1 MPEPTAKIVLQRTG
15 QMIQEMI
22 TDNTIWSLAEAYVTG
37 TLPAA
42 EAEALQRRL
51 DTDTVFAAEF
61 NECTNLLQSLNG
73 SGSQARFKA
82 MLKDIHE
89 DMTAR
94 QTIPSRT
101 IPLRTHYLR
110 TAGIAACIALLTS
123 LTTFWAVQHN
133 NKKIASQYSLLRRD
147 LETYKR
153 SQSQVINSIKNQKTA
168 PAAQARYTG
177 TGFAISNDGYIV
189 TNYHVTEG
197 ADSIYIQNHEGQYLK
212 SHLVSFDEKTDVAI
226 LKVEDK
232 SFRFAKG
239 DVPYTFET
247 SKRKLGTK
255 VFTLGFPQD
264 EVVYNQGYIS
274 SKNGYNG
281 DSMQYRL
288 QIPANPGQSGA
299 PVVGENGEIVAIIT
313 GKESETEG
321 TTYAVNAKAVTDL
334 IRSLPKENNIR
345 LPKNNKLGKLTRE
358 QQIEKL
364 EVYTCSIKVY
374 KK

>member
-1 MPEPTAKIVLQRTG
+1 
-15 QMIQEMI
+15 MI
-22 TDNTIWSLAEAYVTG
+22 TDNNIWSLAEAYVAG
-37 TLPAA
+37 SLPAS
-42 EAEALQRRL
+42 EAGALQRRL
-51 DTDTVFAAEF
+51 ETDPAFATEF

-73 SGSQARFKA
+73 SGSQARFKT
-82 MLKDIHE
+82 MLANIHG
-89 DMTAR
+89 DMEGNKAT
-94 QTIPSRT
+94 PSRT

-110 TAGIAACIALLTS
+110 TAGIAAGIALLTS
-123 LTTFWAVQHN
+123 LTTFWAIQHN

-153 SQSQVINSIKNQKTA
+153 SQTQVINSIKNPKTA
-168 PAAQARYTG
+168 APVAEARYTG

-197 ADSIYIQNHEGQYLK
+197 ADSIYIQNHDGQYLK
-212 SHLVSFDEKTDVAI
+212 TNLISFDEKSDVAI

-232 SFRFAKG
+232 GFRFAKG

-247 SKRKLGTK
+247 SKRKLGTR

-334 IRSLPKENNIR
+334 IHSLPKENNIH
-345 LPKNNKLGKLTRE
+345 LPKTNKLAKLTRE